1 MGCDAEQF
9 MQIIESRSSSKLL
22 TPGPVDFSKILRALM
37 VAISSPSAHN
47 SQPWRLVIIDDREI
61 MERLL
66 GEMAS
71 EWRRDLMADGLPD
84 WKVDVIIE
92 ESKKRTLRASIWI
105 LVCLTMEDMDRYP
118 DERRMKYEYVM
129 AVQSIGAFIENL
141 LLALHAQGLGACWR
155 CGPLFAPDAV
165 RKVLG
170 IPRHVEPQ
178 ALVEI
183 AHPGGIRSKTRK
195 TLKEIAWKNRWGEP
209 LS

>member
-1 MGCDAEQF
+1 
-9 MQIIESRSSSKLL
+9 
-22 TPGPVDFSKILRALM
+22 
-37 VAISSPSAHN
+37 
-47 SQPWRLVIIDDREI
+47 
-61 MERLL
+61 
-66 GEMAS
+66 
-71 EWRRDLMADGLPD
+71 
-84 WKVDVIIE
+84 
-92 ESKKRTLRASIWI
+92 
-105 LVCLTMEDMDRYP
+105 
-118 DERRMKYEYVM
+118 
-129 AVQSIGAFIENL
+129 
-141 LLALHAQGLGACWR
+141 QGLGACWR